1 MAADPREDGL
11 TSELRDTTLV
21 TGFPSFTARKMIL
34 KLLSERDDERVFA
47 LVRHHDSGELTEFI
61 SMLPPAHQ
69 RRLTPLVGDATSMDL
84 GLSGK
89 EYRHLVEDVTCI
101 HHMAARFHL
110 GSSASAVE
118 QLNVGGTRGVLEL
131 ALECLRL
138 RRFCF
143 WSTIHVSG
151 DREGVVMEEELDVD
165 QRFRNAYEESK
176 FEAEKVVRSMSRRVP
191 VTVLRPGIIVGDSQ
205 TGEIGRYDGPYHLVT
220 VLMHS
225 PFDLQLPLPGRGDGP
240 LHLVPVDYVVDAAY
254 ALARMEE
261 TVSRTFHLV
270 DPAPLSARSIYE
282 LVAER
287 AHRKVPRAVIP
298 STVARVIL
306 RLPWVGE
313 LKGAPKT
320 LMEGFNQV
328 VFYNPRN
335 TLEALRGT
343 GVWCPPFERY
353 VDNLVRFVKDSH
365 AARRR
370 GEDDGLDPLDTLS

>member
-1 MAADPREDGL
+1 MAADQHEKGL
-11 TSELRDTTLV
+11 TSEPRDTTLV

-34 KLLSERDDERVFA
+34 KVLGERDDERVFA
-47 LVRHHDSGELTEFI
+47 LVRHRDSGELSEFI
-61 SMLPPAHQ
+61 SMLSADQQ
-69 RRLTPLVGDATSMDL
+69 RRTVPLVGDVTSMDL

-89 EYRHLVEDVTCI
+89 EYRRLVEDVSCI

-110 GSSASAVE
+110 GSKASLVE

-131 ALECLRL
+131 ALECAHL

-143 WSTIHVSG
+143 WSTVHVSG
-151 DREGVVMEEELDVD
+151 DREGVVMEEELDVG
-165 QRFRNAYEESK
+165 QRFRNVYEESK

-205 TGEIGRYDGPYHLVT
+205 TGEIGRYDGPYHLAA

-254 ALARMEE
+254 ALARMDG

-270 DPAPLSARSIYE
+270 DPAPLSARSIFE

-287 AHRKVPRAVIP
+287 AHRKVPSAVLP
-298 STVARVIL
+298 SAVARLLL

-335 TLEALRGT
+335 TLEALRGS

-353 VDNLVRFVKDSH
+353 VDNLVRFVKDSQ

-370 GEDDGLDPLDTLS
+370 GEEETLDPLD